1 MLTFTVIGGIGLVLV
16 LLSLLVG
23 EIFEVGDG
31 ALSGTGLGVGAIV
44 FGAVGAI
51 TTVNGLGQ
59 VWTYVGS
66 AVIAV
71 VVMVVVQVMIKRLHD
86 SEDGL
91 PISLDGV
98 TGVAMTDITPARGE
112 VSLDAP
118 QEVERRMAW
127 SDAPIPEGSR
137 IVVLKQSGSRVHVA
151 AAAPAAP
158 QS

>member
-1 MLTFTVIGGIGLVLV
+1 MMVFAVIGAVGLVLV
-16 LLSLLVG
+16 LISLLVG
-23 EIFEVGDG
+23 ELFEIGDG

-51 TTVNGLGQ
+51 TTANDLPTM
-59 VWTYVGS
+59 WTYIGS
-66 AVIAV
+66 GAIAIAV
-71 VVMVVVQVMIKRLHD
+71 MVLIQVMIRRLHAT
-86 SEDGL
+86 EDGL
-91 PISLDGV
+91 PIPLEGV

-151 AAAPAAP
+151 PAGTE
-158 QS
+158 S